1 VTVLFLRT
9 SLAVLV
15 EPAAP
20 YQCTSLEVLQTFAFG
35 LLVLVTFTW
44 KLCVCV
50 CACVYASGKLKEV
63 LARDESTV
71 QSMCFEGCSL
81 RNIPIITIK

>member
-1 VTVLFLRT
+1 MLWYSDIVVTVLFLRT

-20 YQCTSLEVLQTFAFG
+20 HQCTSLEVLQTFAFR
-35 LLVLVTFTW
+35 LLVLIMFTW

-50 CACVYASGKLKEV
+50 CVCVCLCASGKLKQV
-63 LARDESTV
+63 Y
-71 QSMCFEGCSL
+71 GWG
-81 RNIPIITIK
+81 